1 MDSERSGGGV
11 QLDAQALG
19 SSAVA
24 SWKREAID
32 YLWKE
37 VLLSIDKDGAQ
48 LSLLGVLFCCGP
60 F

>member
-37 VLLSIDKDGAQ
+37 VLLSIDKDGA
-48 LSLLGVLFCCGP
+48 
-60 F
+60 